1 MRNIA
6 AYLLAV
12 LGGNSS
18 PDAAA
23 ITKILA
29 SVGVAADADK
39 INKLVSELKGK
50 DINDVIA
57 KGSTKL
63 ASLSVGGGSAPAA
76 AAPAKGGKEAAAAP
90 AKKEEKKKEPEPE
103 EEEDGEMGFGL
114 FD

>member
-1 MRNIA
+1 
-6 AYLLAV
+6 V

-63 ASLSVGGGSAPAA
+63 ASLSVGGGSAPS
-76 AAPAKGGKEAAAAP
+76 AAPAKGGKPDAAAP
-90 AKKEEKKKEPEPE
+90 AKKEEKKKDPEPE